1 MSTGRPRTFLNEEVL
16 SAIQEMDEPVV
27 TLRDLAE
34 VMEPSKEAINPR
46 LKELVES
53 GELNKKRAGANAI
66 VYWVSSDNGLAK
78 STK

>member
-1 MSTGRPRTFLNEEVL
+1 ML

-53 GELNKKRAGANAI
+53 GELDKKRLVPTLLSIGSLLTTA
-66 VYWVSSDNGLAK
+66 
-78 STK
+78 